1 MTVDEYEIWF
11 EFFRVYYKKIDTPES
26 LIVLSSPEKLA
37 LLSLLEEAKNNKTST
52 PVIIIVVIS
61 TTTRLSLKLVV
72 EWQWLSHFPA
82 KMTLAY
88 VWAPFRVEKTSY
100 LSSSS

>member
-37 LLSLLEEAKNNKTST
+37 LLSLLEEAKNNETST
-52 PVIIIVVIS
+52 PVI
-61 TTTRLSLKLVV
+61 
-72 EWQWLSHFPA
+72 
-82 KMTLAY
+82 
-88 VWAPFRVEKTSY
+88 
-100 LSSSS
+100 